1 MSEAS
6 EVSQQYLTYDQVA
19 ERFQCSRKTVH
30 RMVKYGIPGTT
41 PPEPFP
47 VFRLGRL
54 VRFHESDVMY
64 VAEKLRMG
72 TLAPHSR
79 PRPEAVA

>member
-1 MSEAS
+1 M
-6 EVSQQYLTYDQVA
+6 TYAQVA
-19 ERFQCSRKTVH
+19 ERLQCSRKTVH
-30 RMVKYGIPGTT
+30 RMVKHGIPGTK

-47 VFRLGRL
+47 VIRIGRL
-54 VRFHESDVMY
+54 VRFQESDVMG
-64 VAEKLRMG
+64 VAEKLRMA